1 MKQYNVHKYICYIS
15 QYSQPF
21 YINQLQI
28 LISDDDIQSCQVF
41 LIGGQDFNNSR
52 QDVLWQLYQNV
63 QLQNAQYPQIT
74 VWDQTANQAL
84 FYGVLVGIQPAILGA
99 VNSAQGIKC
108 TIMGHPAKLLYNPL
122 FDYIVAPPGTQV
134 PANMERA
141 GLGVHPQLKDSY
153 GRINISNMAN
163 ITMATN
169 QTLDHIF
176 IRTQAAIQKIQNKA
190 LGATIVQPEIETP
203 IEGLIKSQWKLGQIL
218 IPKGFTQQEAA
229 ATVSPFVR
237 QLNSDFVSATISG
250 ATTLEAI
257 KNALYGD
264 TLLRLTPSGDGS
276 CMYIEPD
283 YLFKRDASDS
293 NTQLKAQD
301 ILGLTTQ
308 TNVRQ
313 KVLQPG
319 TLYVDFTRLCQF
331 LGPRA
336 NAALSPS
343 NIYGTYKNNTT
354 KHTYKFIQG
363 PAWITQFVGA
373 ETRKNNTQV
382 SSKAQEVY
390 DSYAKYRFFL
400 AYNLSATCLLS
411 LAASDKTLK
420 LKDYIGKTL
429 YINTQDI
436 CLSQT
441 SKSLWKNLKGFYCVL
456 SQYRL
461 SYDAA
466 QNERSGSE
474 LSINIVVDRFTPV
487 ASNMADIFKNGI
499 SYPVQFFKKKD

>member
-1 MKQYNVHKYICYIS
+1 MKQYNVHKYICYIA

-28 LISDDDIQSCQVF
+28 VISTDDIQSCQLF
-41 LIGGQDFNNSR
+41 LIGGQTFSEAK
-52 QDVLWQLYQNV
+52 QDILWQLYQNV
-63 QLQNAQYPQIT
+63 QLKNAQYPQIT
-74 VWDQTANQAL
+74 IWDQTDEQAL
-84 FYGVLVGIQPAILGA
+84 FYGVLIGIQPAILGA

-134 PANMERA
+134 PANMQRA
-141 GLGVHPQLKDSY
+141 GLGTHPQLKDSY
-153 GRINISNMAN
+153 GRVNVSNMAN
-163 ITMATN
+163 ITMATD
-169 QTLDHIF
+169 QTLQHIF
-176 IRTQAAIQKIQNKA
+176 IRTQTAIQEIQNKA
-190 LGATIVQPEIETP
+190 LGANIIEPTLQIP

-218 IPKGFTQQEAA
+218 IPKGFSQTQSS

-250 ATTLEAI
+250 ATTFEAV

-283 YLFKRDASDS
+283 YLFKRDISDS
-293 NTQLKAQD
+293 TTQIKAQD
-301 ILGLTTQ
+301 IIGLTTQ

-313 KVLQPG
+313 KIMQPG

-343 NIYGTYKNNTT
+343 NTYGIYKNNTT
-354 KHTYKFIQG
+354 KQTYKFIQG

-373 ETRKNNTQV
+373 QTRKNNSQV

-400 AYNLSATCLLS
+400 SYNLSSTCMMS
-411 LAASDKTLK
+411 LAVSDKTIK

-441 SKSLWKNLKGFYCVL
+441 SKSLWKNIKGFYCVL

-466 QNERSGSE
+466 QNERSGSQ
-474 LSINIVVDRFTPV
+474 IHVNIVVDRFTPV